1 MKEMEEDGDHLEKLI
16 QVSQMVVEEVGEQL
30 RRTML
35 LQKEKQVDGD
45 LQKQTKDLRMKEI
58 AQTLAKVGETAKEDL
73 VLQVG
78 E

>member
-1 MKEMEEDGDHLEKLI
+1 MKEMEEDGDLLEKLI

>member
-45 LQKQTKDLRMKEI
+45 LQKQMKDLRMKEI
-58 AQTLAKVGETAKEDL
+58 AQTLAKVGEAAKEDL

>member
-45 LQKQTKDLRMKEI
+45 LQKQMKDLRMKEI